1 MFIEREIRRMRT
13 LMDASVTAE
22 DVLDADEMKILTVHL
37 KTIKDKMIVPAHK
50 NSKKTITVIKVLT
63 ADLDMQE
70 FFYQVIILYAYIYIY
85 VYIPVYIHVYIPVYI
100 HVYIPVYIHVYIP
113 VYIHVYIPVYINV
126 YIPVYIN
133 VYTYIYMYIYINIHK
148 LYIYLAYR
156 VSAS

>member
-22 DVLDADEMKILTVHL
+22 DVLDADEMKILKVHL
-37 KTIKDKMIVPAHK
+37 KSIKDKLIVPAHK

-70 FFYQVIILYAYIYIY
+70 FFYQVIILYAYIYPYIY
-85 VYIPVYIHVYIPVYI
+85 MHIYAYIYMYTYPYIYMHIYA
-100 HVYIPVYIHVYIP
+100 
-113 VYIHVYIPVYINV
+113 
-126 YIPVYIN
+126 
-133 VYTYIYMYIYINIHK
+133 YIYMYIYPYIYMYIYVYNI
-148 LYIYLAYR
+148 YIYLAYR